1 MIPELGHFLLWLAAA
16 AALLQALAPSIG
28 LWRNQDDL
36 VWVAVPA
43 AVAQGIFT
51 LLAFVALTWAFVVS
65 DFSVKLVA
73 TNSHSMKPLLYLYTG
88 VWANHEGSLLL
99 WVLVMALAGA
109 GVALAPA
116 TLGQRFRARVLSIQG
131 LVALGF
137 FAFLLLASNPFERL
151 SPAPTEGQGLNPL
164 LQDPG
169 LAFHPPLLYAGYV
182 GLSVAFAFAVGGMLE
197 DRIGPAWARATR
209 PWVAAAWALLTLGIA
224 LGSYWAYYE
233 LGWGGWW
240 FWDPVENAALMP
252 WLAATALLHS
262 IAVVM
267 KRDALRAWTL
277 LLAVAA
283 FSLSMMGTFIVRSGL
298 LTSVHAFAV
307 DPTRGFF
314 LMVLMALYI
323 GGALLIYAAAAGRV
337 AEGRQFAPVSRESA
351 LVVNN
356 LLFSAV
362 LGVVFVGTLYPM
374 ALEAMGGAQI
384 SVGPP
389 YFNRTVVPMIL
400 AMAALMAVAPFLG
413 WRRSATGHLAS
424 RLMPAAVAAAIV
436 VVVALL
442 VFGVRGLGALL
453 GFGAAAWLGVASI
466 AILMRRGLT
475 LNAAGMALAH
485 LGVAVSILGATAS
498 GALQREAL
506 VSIRVGDAIEM
517 GPWRAELLD
526 VRPVAGPNWTAIEAA
541 LEVKRNDRLV
551 GIVRP
556 QSRMFVAP
564 PQETT
569 EAGRAGWWFGEAY
582 AVIGKPDGTGRWQVH
597 LWVKPLVQLIWW
609 GGVLMSLGAMVA
621 LGGAVRA
628 RLPRRSRSRAP
639 IADAAPRG
647 EPA

>member
-1 MIPELGHFLLWLAAA
+1 MIPELGHFALWLAAA
-16 AALLQALAPSIG
+16 AALLQAFAPTVG
-28 LWRNQDDL
+28 LWRNDESL
-36 VWVAVPA
+36 TRLAVPSA
-43 AVAQGIFT
+43 LAQAVLT
-51 LLAFVALTWAFVVS
+51 VLAFVALSWAFVVS

-73 TNSHSMKPLLYLYTG
+73 SNSHTMKPDMYLFTG

-116 TLGQRFRARVLSIQG
+116 TLGARFRDRVLSMQA

-151 SPAPTEGQGLNPL
+151 TPAPTEGQGLNPL

-169 LAFHPPLLYAGYV
+169 LAFHPPLLYIGYV
-182 GLSVAFAFAVGGMLE
+182 GLSVAFAFAVAGMLE
-197 DRIGPAWARATR
+197 DKVGPAWARATR
-209 PWVAAAWALLTLGIA
+209 PWVAGAWAFLTLGIG
-224 LGSYWAYYE
+224 LGSFWAYYE

-252 WLAATALLHS
+252 WLAATALIHS

-307 DPTRGFF
+307 DPTRGLF

-323 GGALLIYAAAAGRV
+323 GGALAIYAFAAGRV
-337 AEGRQFAPVSRESA
+337 AEGRQFSAVSRESA
-351 LVVNN
+351 LVANN
-356 LLFSAV
+356 LLMSAM
-362 LGVVFVGTLYPM
+362 LGVVLVGTLYPM
-374 ALEAMGGAQI
+374 ALEGMGGAQI

-400 AMAALMAVAPFLG
+400 VAAVLMGVAPLLG
-413 WRRSATGHLAS
+413 WRKSATGHLAT
-424 RLMPAAVAAAIV
+424 RLLPAGIAAAAAVVLAV
-436 VVVALL
+436 WPL
-442 VFGVRGLGALL
+442 GVRGFGSLL

-466 AILMRRGLT
+466 SIMVKRGLT
-475 LNAAGMALAH
+475 LNSAGMALAH

-506 VSIRVGDAIEM
+506 VSMRVGDAIEM
-517 GPWRAELLD
+517 GPWRAELMD
-526 VRPVAGPNWTAIEAA
+526 VRPIAGPNWTAVEAT
-541 LEVKRNDRLV
+541 LDIRRNGSPVAILH
-551 GIVRP
+551 P

-564 PQETT
+564 AQETT
-569 EAGRAGWWFGEAY
+569 EAGRAGWMGGELY
-582 AVIGKPDGTGRWQVH
+582 SVIGKPDGTGRWQVH
-597 LWVKPLVQLIWW
+597 LWVKPLVRLIWI
-609 GGVLMSLGAMVA
+609 GGLLMAIGGMLA
-621 LGGAVRA
+621 LGGRVRA
-628 RLPRRSRSRAP
+628 TSRRRKPAVEGP
-639 IADAAPRG
+639 MPVPQAA
-647 EPA
+647 